1 MSNKNT
7 ETAAE
12 TMAAL
17 LEDDAVT
24 EIMINSFD
32 QVFVER
38 HGKLEPAGICFA
50 DDQQVIHWA
59 NGLLASNGFGPV
71 GPANP
76 WVEGRLRNGD
86 RMVVV
91 TAPISLSGPVVTI
104 RKFFRQQMTF
114 EQLLQ
119 YGSLSQPILDFLRV
133 VMRAPLN
140 VLVSGATASGKTT
153 FTNMLTELMPEDQRL
168 VVVEWMNELRV
179 RQKHVV
185 YLEAQSANV
194 IGDKQIAMRDLL
206 QLASH
211 MRPDR
216 ILVGELAGDE
226 TAEMLRLMNT
236 GHEGM
241 VSLIHATSPRDA
253 LSRLEKLATVA
264 EPSLRL
270 PAIRADIA
278 QAIHLILQIARL
290 DDGSRRVVS
299 VTEVQGLKGDNIVL
313 QDLFVW
319 EPSGVAET
327 GRLTGAFKATGATPS
342 FAAKLAAMGLPFP
355 KDLFEA

>member
-1 MSNKNT
+1 MSSKNT
-7 ETAAE
+7 GTVAE
-12 TMAAL
+12 AMTAL
-17 LEDDAVT
+17 LEDEAVM
-24 EIMINSFD
+24 EIMVNSFD

-38 HGKLEPAGICFA
+38 QGKLEPAGVCFA
-50 DDQQVIHWA
+50 DDQQVLSWA
-59 NGLLASNGFGPV
+59 NGLLASNGFEPV

-76 WVEGRLRNGD
+76 WGEGRLRNGD
-86 RMVVV
+86 RLVVV

-114 EQLLQ
+114 EQLLR
-119 YGSLSQPILDFLRV
+119 YDSISQPILDFLKV

-140 VLVSGATASGKTT
+140 VLVSGSTASGKTT
-153 FTNMLTELMPEDQRL
+153 FTSMLTELMPEDQRL

-185 YLEAQSANV
+185 YLEAQSANAS
-194 IGDKQIAMRDLL
+194 GDKKITTRDLL
-206 QLASH
+206 RFASH

-216 ILVGELAGDE
+216 ILVGDLMGDE

-253 LSRLEKLATVA
+253 LSRLEKLVTVA
-264 EPSLRL
+264 EPGLRL
-270 PAIRADIA
+270 PTIRADIA
-278 QAIHLILQIARL
+278 QAVHLILQVNRM
-290 DDGSRRVVS
+290 DDGSRKLIS

-319 EPSGVAET
+319 EQSGVTEK
-327 GRLTGAFKATGATPS
+327 GRFAGAFKSTGATPS
-342 FAAKLAAMGLPFP
+342 FAAKLAAIGLPFP
-355 KDLFEA
+355 KGLFEP